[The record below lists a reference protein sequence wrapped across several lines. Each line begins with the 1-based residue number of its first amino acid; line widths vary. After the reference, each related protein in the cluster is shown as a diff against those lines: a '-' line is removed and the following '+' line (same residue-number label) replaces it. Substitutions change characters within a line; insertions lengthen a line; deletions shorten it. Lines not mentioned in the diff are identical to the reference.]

1 MQVEGGDPLI
11 VVLHEPEGL
20 EGEAR
25 LLGRAVQLHP
35 GLIVTCTPGRVNK
48 RSVSQNA
55 EPGGYWG
62 CLRDQRTHP
71 PNKKVIVGARHR
83 IRTCRG
89 EASVQQHVEPSKYKS
104 FFF

>member
-55 EPGGYWG
+55 EPGGDWG
-62 CLRDQRTHP
+62 LSAGSEDTP
-71 PNKKVIVGARHR
+71 
-83 IRTCRG
+83 T
-89 EASVQQHVEPSKYKS
+89 QQKGHSRCSSSDTDLSWRSICPATR
-104 FFF
+104 